1 MAWMFAGA
9 LGAGMLGPLLG
20 MIPPADGGPAN
31 PYAGTGTGNPIDPLM
46 SLFGG
51 FLGGGGGGGGSGG
64 SSGNSGSS
72 GNNYNGGY
80 STGTVNYNSMLSSPA
95 VLAGGTVVLLLLLR
109 R

>member
-1 MAWMFAGA
+1 MFAGA
-9 LGAGMLGPLLG
+9 LGAGLLGPLLG

-46 SLFGG
+46 SLFVG
-51 FLGGGGGGGGSGG
+51 FLGGGGGGGSGG

-95 VLAGGTVVLLLLLR
+95 VLAGGAVVLLLLLR

>member
-1 MAWMFAGA
+1 MFAGA

-51 FLGGGGGGGGSGG
+51 FFGGSGGGGGSG
-64 SSGNSGSS
+64 SSGSGGSS

-95 VLAGGTVVLLLLLR
+95 VLAGGAVVLLLLLR

>member
-1 MAWMFAGA
+1 MFAGA
-9 LGAGMLGPLLG
+9 LGAGLLGPLLG

-51 FLGGGGGGGGSGG
+51 FLGGGGGGGSGG

-95 VLAGGTVVLLLLLR
+95 VLAGGAVVLLLLLR

>member
-1 MAWMFAGA
+1 MFAGA

-51 FLGGGGGGGGSGG
+51 FFGGSGGGGGGSGG
-64 SSGNSGSS
+64 SGGNSGSS

-95 VLAGGTVVLLLLLR
+95 VLAGGAVVLLLLLR

>member
-1 MAWMFAGA
+1 MAWMFAGE
-9 LGAGMLGPLLG
+9 LGAGLLGPLLG

-51 FLGGGGGGGGSGG
+51 LFGGSGGGGGSG
-64 SSGNSGSS
+64 SSGSSGSS

-80 STGTVNYNSMLSSPA
+80 STGTVNYNSMMSSPA
-95 VLAGGTVVLLLLLR
+95 VLAGGVVVLLLLLR